1 MQIINDGS
9 ITSPKGF
16 RAGAVSAGI
25 KKTGAPD
32 LVLVV
37 SDVSCA
43 CAAMFTT
50 NLVSAAPVQICR
62 EHLATHG
69 DRIQAIVVNSGN
81 ANAVTG
87 QQGVNN
93 AATMTHQTSNLLDL
107 DERQTMVMS
116 TGVIGVQLPMEKVR
130 AGIDAALKALTYD
143 GGHAAARGIMTTD
156 TKPKEFAVM
165 FDGVTIGGMCKGAGM
180 IHPNMATMLAVITTD
195 AKVDRSTLQT
205 ALRQAV
211 NVSFNRISVD
221 GDTSTNDT
229 VLCLANGMSGVTPDL
244 QKFQAALNRVCMELA
259 QQIVRDGEGATKF
272 VTLIVSGAR
281 TEKDAHQIANTI
293 ATSLLTKTAIYG
305 RDANWG
311 RILAAA
317 GRSGVS
323 FDPTKASLRM
333 GPLQL
338 LMDGVPQPFSE
349 EEALK
354 LLSESDV
361 EFELTLREGDAS
373 ATMWTCD
380 LSHDYVT
387 INAAYRT

>member
-1 MQIINDGS
+1 
-9 ITSPKGF
+9 
-16 RAGAVSAGI
+16 
-25 KKTGAPD
+25 
-32 LVLVV
+32 
-37 SDVSCA
+37 
-43 CAAMFTT
+43 
-50 NLVSAAPVQICR
+50 
-62 EHLATHG
+62 
-69 DRIQAIVVNSGN
+69 
-81 ANAVTG
+81 
-87 QQGVNN
+87 
-93 AATMTHQTSNLLDL
+93 
-107 DERQTMVMS
+107 
-116 TGVIGVQLPMEKVR
+116 
-130 AGIDAALKALTYD
+130 
-143 GGHAAARGIMTTD
+143 
-156 TKPKEFAVM
+156 M